1 MEKLRKQ
8 CESALVSGV
17 MVNRDNIFDLARLVS
32 NFSCFQHPS
41 ETIMDKCAR
50 YLKLE
55 IPKNITILK
64 NLGKKIA
71 KCFRS
76 DFKL

>member
-8 CESALVSGV
+8 CETALVSGV
-17 MVNRDNIFDLARLVS
+17 MVTRENIFDLARLAM

-55 IPKNITILK
+55 IQKNFSILK
-64 NLGKKIA
+64 DFGKEDYDI
-71 KCFRS
+71 FQVGS
-76 DFKL
+76 